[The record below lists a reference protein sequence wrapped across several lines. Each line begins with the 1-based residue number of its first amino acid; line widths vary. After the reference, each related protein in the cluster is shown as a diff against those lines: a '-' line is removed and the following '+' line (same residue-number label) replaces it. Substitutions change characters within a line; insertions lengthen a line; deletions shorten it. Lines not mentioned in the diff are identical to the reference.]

1 MLDLPKQRLMGRRGR
16 GSGHAVGGSAG
27 RWARV
32 ERAGSLGEDEDRR
45 GFPSWAC
52 VSQAPVSP
60 AVTGRTA
67 PAHLPACLP
76 ACLAGTLQNQSS
88 SAFKL
93 WVLVSQAGAVWPR
106 TQTGMLRR
114 GKEARGTGDGAG
126 LRTRSL
132 SLHEKLLCACSVS
145 GVCGGRQ
152 ARCGPSPVAL
162 TRCHGHE
169 PD

>member
-1 MLDLPKQRLMGRRGR
+1 MHRALERYLLDLPKQRLMGRRGR

-32 ERAGSLGEDEDRR
+32 ERAGSLGEDEGRR

-52 VSQAPVSP
+52 VSQAPFSP

-67 PAHLPACLP
+67 PARLP

-88 SAFKL
+88 SACKL
-93 WVLVSQAGAVWPR
+93 WVLVSQAGALWPR

-114 GKEARGTGDGAG
+114 GKKPGGLGTG
-126 LRTRSL
+126 
-132 SLHEKLLCACSVS
+132 
-145 GVCGGRQ
+145 Q
-152 ARCGPSPVAL
+152 ASALGP
-162 TRCHGHE
+162 
-169 PD
+169 